1 MTGSNANLMFLP
13 KSGICLFVP
22 IDGHFGQMFWDM
34 NFKFVLP
41 FIYINFDI
49 QTKFEV
55 NQTQISQIATSQN
68 PILPK
73 CHTPKN
79 LLLLH
84 FSMNLSETFRIMV
97 NMDFAH
103 TSQGRFLI

>member
-1 MTGSNANLMFLP
+1 MPINVQAQKWHLAY
-13 KSGICLFVP
+13 FVP

-34 NFKFVLP
+34 NF
-41 FIYINFDI
+41 IYINFNI

-55 NQTQISQIATSQN
+55 NQTQIGHSILSQNKLQNIPKIALSQN

-73 CHTPKN
+73 LYSPKS

-84 FSMNLSETFRIMV
+84 FSINW
-97 NMDFAH
+97 
-103 TSQGRFLI
+103 QK